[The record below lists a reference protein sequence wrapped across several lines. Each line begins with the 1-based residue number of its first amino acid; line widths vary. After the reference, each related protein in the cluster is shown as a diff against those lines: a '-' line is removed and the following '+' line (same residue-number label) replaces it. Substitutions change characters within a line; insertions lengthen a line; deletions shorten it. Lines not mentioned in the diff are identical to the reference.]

1 MFYWIIVIFH
11 LVIMPVAAIH
21 ALINKRDHRAALGWI
36 GVILLF
42 PVAGPLLYF
51 LFGINRLR
59 TKAQIFA
66 GHHLPVM
73 FFGYDR
79 SSPPLPQD
87 RDIILERMENPELAR
102 VGGRATGAP
111 LLPGN
116 RVAPLINGEAFFPS
130 LIEAI
135 ERAEHWV
142 LLATYLFGHK
152 GEARQVIDALI
163 RAHERGVA
171 VYVLADGVGTCYSFR
186 TAVRLLRRAGVAVA
200 LFTPPSL
207 VPPSLDINLRNH
219 RKIVVVDQRE
229 GFFGGINIDA
239 RHMVNDPGNRHPTED
254 MHFQAEG
261 PLVAELTQL
270 FSRDWELVTGRA
282 LDLESLSCIPAGE
295 SVCRLIDDGPHDNLN
310 YLSMTLIG
318 VFSAARHRI
327 RIMTPYFLP
336 NHEMVAALQA
346 AVLRGVSVQIILPE
360 RSNLRFV
367 DWATRNMLW
376 ELLLW
381 DIDVQYKAAPFAHTK
396 LVLVDEDY
404 VMTGSANLDA
414 RSLRLNFEL
423 GVEWF
428 DAALALKL
436 HTHLDQAAAVSRPLT
451 LQELDRRPLWKRLR
465 DAFFWLFSS
474 YL

>member
-1 MFYWIIVIFH
+1 MFYWIVALFH
-11 LVIMPVAAIH
+11 LIIMPVAAIH
-21 ALINKRDHRAALGWI
+21 ALIYKRDHRAALGWI
-36 GVILLF
+36 GVILIF

-59 TKAQIFA
+59 TKAQLFA

-79 SSPPLPQD
+79 SSPPLPYKHHDAAEELPYPQ
-87 RDIILERMENPELAR
+87 LAR

-116 RVAPLINGEAFFPS
+116 QVRPLINGEGFFPA
-130 LIEAI
+130 LLEAI
-135 ERAEHWV
+135 QGAKHWI
-142 LLATYLFGHK
+142 LLSSYLFGHK
-152 GEARQVIDALI
+152 GVAAEVI
-163 RAHERGVA
+163 RALTDARTRGVT
-171 VYVLADGVGTCYSFR
+171 VYVLGDGIGTCYSWR
-186 TAVRLLRRAGVAVA
+186 VAMRQLRRAGVEVA

-207 VPPSLDINLRNH
+207 APPSLDINLRNH
-219 RKIVVVDQRE
+219 RKIAVVDQRL

-239 RHMVNDPGNRHPTED
+239 RHMVTDKANPHPTED
-254 MHFQAEG
+254 VHFLAEG
-261 PLVAELTQL
+261 PVVAELSRL
-270 FSRDWELVTGRA
+270 FCHDWELVTGQPP
-282 LDLESLSCIPAGE
+282 DLERLPCPPAGQ
-295 SVCRLIDDGPHDNLN
+295 SWCRLIDDGPHDNLN
-310 YLSMTLIG
+310 HLSMTLIG
-318 VFSAARHRI
+318 IFSAARQRI
-327 RIMTPYFLP
+327 RIMVPYFLP

-346 AVLRGVSVQIILPE
+346 AVLRGVKVEVILPE

-367 DWATRNMLW
+367 DWASRNMLW

-381 DIDVQYKAAPFAHTK
+381 EMDVRLKRAPFAHTK
-396 LVLVDEDY
+396 LILVDDHY
-404 VMTGSANLDA
+404 AMTGSANLDA

-428 DAALALKL
+428 DKILAAELHRYMDEARSNSCALS
-436 HTHLDQAAAVSRPLT
+436 LD
-451 LQELDRRPLWKRLR
+451 ELDRRPFWQRLR

>member
-1 MFYWIIVIFH
+1 MFYWIIVLFH
-11 LVIMPVAAIH
+11 LVIMPIAAVH
-21 ALINKRDHRAALGWI
+21 ALIYKRDHRAALGWI

-73 FFGYDR
+73 SFGYER
-79 SSPPLPQD
+79 TSPPQLQEPD
-87 RDIILERMENPELAR
+87 PLIETMSNPELAG
-102 VGGRATGAP
+102 VGRRATGQP

-116 RVAPLINGEAFFPS
+116 QATLLINGEAFFPA
-130 LIEAI
+130 LIKAIDEA
-135 ERAEHWV
+135 RHWV
-142 LLATYLFGHK
+142 VLSTYLFGHR
-152 GEARQVIDALI
+152 GEAKDVITAL
-163 RAHERGVA
+163 AQAKARGVA
-171 VYVLADGVGTCYSFR
+171 VYVLADGVGTCYSLR
-186 TAVRLLRRAGVAVA
+186 AAVRALRRADVTVA

-207 VPPSLDINLRNH
+207 LPPSLDINLRNH
-219 RKIVVVDQRE
+219 RKIAVVDQSI
-229 GFFGGINIDA
+229 GLFGGINIDD
-239 RHMVNDPGNRHPTED
+239 RHMVDNPANPHPTED
-254 MHFQAEG
+254 VHFLVRG
-261 PLVAELTQL
+261 PLVAALTQL
-270 FSRDWELVTGRA
+270 FCHDWDLVTGA
-282 LDLESLSCIPAGE
+282 MPELTELPSPPAGE
-295 SVCRLIDDGPHDNLN
+295 STCRLIDDGPHDNLN
-310 YLSMTLIG
+310 QLSMTLIG
-318 VFSAARHRI
+318 VFTAARERI
-327 RIMTPYFLP
+327 RIMMPYFLP
-336 NHEMVAALQA
+336 NHEMIAALQSA
-346 AVLRGVSVQIILPE
+346 ILRGVSIEIILPE

-381 DIDVQYKAAPFAHTK
+381 DIDVRYKAAPFAHSK
-396 LVLVDEDY
+396 LILVDDSY

-428 DAALALKL
+428 DAELAAEL
-436 HTHLDQAAAVSRPLT
+436 HDYLDAAYSHSRSVTLAELDQRPFW
-451 LQELDRRPLWKRLR
+451 QRLR